1 MTYRIFKNSKGFW
14 FQCRSSLAV
23 CHGHYA
29 TKQEA
34 KAAADLYVKDW

>member
-1 MTYRIFKNSKGFW
+1 MTYRIFKNAEGFW

-23 CHGHYA
+23 RHGPFA